1 VLLETKESMMEII
14 YAIYKENIIPSI
26 GGVNP
31 DGIEIGLAEYNGWKL
46 CAMSETEFNKF
57 SEFKLY
63 PLPKTI
69 AVGMALISKATYETI
84 QEDLDEMPEDVVN
97 EGERTE
103 QEIKLA
109 ELASEYID
117 KLELKFITR
126 AKVRQFK
133 DFEDDLSDTKLMV
146 EFLLGYIAEDFISK
160 TEAEKSSFPMKE
172 LMEGFISSIEN
183 KNLRINN
190 EKLLNKIPQIIKD
203 ETLISRIVKS
213 NYIDKLK
220 IKG

>member
-1 VLLETKESMMEII
+1 MEII
-14 YAIYKENIIPSI
+14 YAIYKENIIPTI

-46 CAMSETEFNKF
+46 CAMAEAEFNKY

-69 AVGMALISKATYETI
+69 AVGMALISKGQYETI
-84 QEDLDEMPEDVVN
+84 QEDLDEAPDDV
-97 EGERTE
+97 
-103 QEIKLA
+103 KLA
-109 ELASEYID
+109 SSRNAEETVLANLAKEYIN
-117 KLELKFITR
+117 KLDLKFITR

-146 EFLLGYIAEDFISK
+146 EFLLGYIAEDFASK
-160 TEAEKSSFPMKE
+160 TEAEQIAFPMKD
-172 LMEGFISSIEN
+172 LMNSFITSLEGR
-183 KNLRINN
+183 NLRINN
-190 EKLLNKIPQIIKD
+190 DKILNKIPQIIKD
-203 ETLISRIVKS
+203 EALISRIVKS

>member
-1 VLLETKESMMEII
+1 MMEII
-14 YAIYKENIIPSI
+14 YAIYKENIIPLI
-26 GGVNP
+26 GGINP

-46 CAMSETEFNKF
+46 CAMNEEQFNKY

-69 AVGMALISKATYETI
+69 AVGMAFIMKDTYQTI
-84 QEDLDEMPEDVVN
+84 QEDLDEMPDDVVV
-97 EGERTE
+97 EGTRTDE
-103 QEIKLA
+103 EATLA
-109 ELASEYID
+109 TLAKEYID
-117 KLELKFITR
+117 KLDLKFITR

-146 EFLLGYIAEDFISK
+146 EFLLGYIAEDYTNK
-160 TEAEKSSFPMKE
+160 TEAEKSIFPMKNI
-172 LMEGFISSIEN
+172 MENFVNSITN

-190 EKLLNKIPQIIKD
+190 TKILNKIPQIIKD
-203 ETLISRIVKS
+203 ETLISRIVKT

>member
-1 VLLETKESMMEII
+1 MENI
-14 YAIYKENIIPSI
+14 YAIYKENIIPLI

-46 CAMSETEFNKF
+46 CAMDEAQFDKY

-69 AVGMALISKATYETI
+69 AVGMVFITKSEYQTI
-84 QEDLDEMPEDVVN
+84 QEDLDEMPEDVIV
-97 EGERTE
+97 EGSRTE
-103 QEIKLA
+103 EEAVLA
-109 ELASEYID
+109 DLAKDYID
-117 KLELKFITR
+117 KLDLKFITR

-146 EFLLGYIAEDFISK
+146 EFLLGYIAEDYTAK
-160 TEAEKSSFPMKE
+160 TDAEKVSFPMKDI
-172 LMEGFISSIEN
+172 MDGFVTSIEG

-190 EKLLNKIPQIIKD
+190 EKILNKIPQIIKD

>member
-1 VLLETKESMMEII
+1 MEII
-14 YAIYKENIIPSI
+14 YAIYKENIIPLV

-46 CAMSETEFNKF
+46 CAMEEAEFDKY

-63 PLPKTI
+63 PLPKSI
-69 AVGMALISKATYETI
+69 AVGMVFITKAEYQSI
-84 QEDLDEMPEDVVN
+84 QEDLDEMPEDVVI
-97 EGERTE
+97 EGSRTKE
-103 QEIKLA
+103 ETELA
-109 ELASEYID
+109 EIAKDYID

-146 EFLLGYIAEDFISK
+146 EFLLGYIAEDYTAK
-160 TEAEKSSFPMKE
+160 TDAEKAAFPMKDI
-172 LMEGFISSIEN
+172 MEGFVTSLDG

-190 EKLLNKIPQIIKD
+190 EKILNKIPQIIKD
-203 ETLISRIVKS
+203 ESLISRIVKA

>member
-1 VLLETKESMMEII
+1 MEII
-14 YAIYKENIIPSI
+14 YAIYKENLIPTI

-46 CAMSETEFNKF
+46 CAMSEIEFTKF

-69 AVGMALISKATYETI
+69 AVGMALISKATYEPI
-84 QEDLDEMPEDVVN
+84 QEDLDDMPEDLIID
-97 EGERTE
+97 GTRTIE
-103 QEIKLA
+103 ETKLA
-109 ELASEYID
+109 ELAEDYID

-146 EFLLGYIAEDFISK
+146 EFLLGYIAEDFSVK
-160 TEAEKSSFPMKE
+160 TDAEKAIFPMKE
-172 LMEGFISSIEN
+172 LMEGFIASLEG

-190 EKLLNKIPQIIKD
+190 EKIMNKIPQIIKD
-203 ETLISRIVKS
+203 ESLISRIVKS

-220 IKG
+220 IKGMEK